1 MTTIITI
8 TTTTSTTTTIITIII
23 IIIII
28 IIITSSSPSPS
39 PSSSLHEWQQNYRL
53 LFCALAHRHH
63 DHVCVREYVRAC
75 VCRPGA
81 SAYCFTGKYRE
92 LSKEVNWNLKII
104 NGKLYII
111 TIVND
116 PVHIFFAGCKVMYS
130 TVIACKAFGMKI
142 YSCHGLASLIR
153 TDYYYNGK
161 STC

>member
-23 IIIII
+23 IIF
-28 IIITSSSPSPS
+28 IITSSSSPSPS

-53 LFCALAHRHH
+53 LFCALVHRHH
-63 DHVCVREYVRAC
+63 DHVRVREYVRAC

-104 NGKLYII
+104 NGKIYII

-116 PVHIFFAGCKVMYS
+116 PEHIFFAGCKVMYS
-130 TVIACKAFGMKI
+130 AVIACKAFGMKI
-142 YSCHGLASLIR
+142 YSRHGLASLIR
-153 TDYYYNGK
+153 TDY
-161 STC
+161 